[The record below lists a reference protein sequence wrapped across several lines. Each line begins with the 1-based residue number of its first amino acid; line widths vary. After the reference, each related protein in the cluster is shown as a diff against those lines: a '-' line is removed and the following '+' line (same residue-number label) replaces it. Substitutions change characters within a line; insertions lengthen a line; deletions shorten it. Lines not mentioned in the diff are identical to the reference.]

1 MRCAPLLLAVTLPFA
16 RLLTAACPCMIQ
28 FGVCDETRQSDAV
41 FIGTVESVAPP
52 FLDPFARSQ
61 AMASLPAAETARLQ
75 ADASPAAFEKLKK
88 IYLDMFTGL
97 PDNVRAQI
105 SEATTRQEL
114 QSAFESV
121 QSEGRVARFR
131 VKTLYK
137 REDDASDK
145 DVADKDEKD
154 KDTPEF
160 LDIWTGSG
168 DCGIDFQAG
177 ETYLVYAIQDE
188 DSAKFE
194 TSVCMRTRRLSEE
207 KGDLGFLYFLQNDEK
222 ESTRVEGFVSSN
234 FADQTLPRYEDSI
247 SAPSPGA
254 IVELDTGNGFRYTE
268 SDRDGRFFFD
278 GLKKG
283 DYKLSLLAP
292 GFPRAPRTVVM
303 SRSFHADDGSCARQ
317 ILIAPA
323 TY

>member
-1 MRCAPLLLAVTLPFA
+1 MWRAPLFFVLALALVPALE
-16 RLLTAACPCMIQ
+16 AACPCMIQ

-52 FLDPFARSQ
+52 FLDPFARSK

-75 ADASPAAFEKLKK
+75 GDTSPEAVQKLKK

-97 PDNVRAQI
+97 PDEVRSRIQD
-105 SEATTRQEL
+105 ATTQREL
-114 QSAFESV
+114 QSAFEAV
-121 QSEGRVARFR
+121 QSEGRMARFR

-137 REDDASDK
+137 SEGEGDDDDK
-145 DVADKDEKD
+145 A
-154 KDTPEF
+154 TPEF

-188 DSAKFE
+188 DSGKLE

-207 KGDLGFLYFLQNDEK
+207 KGDLGFLYFLQHAEK
-222 ESTRVEGFVSSN
+222 ESTRLEGFVSTS
-234 FADQTLPRYEDSI
+234 FADQSLPRYEDAI

-254 IVELDTGNGFRYTE
+254 ILELDTGNGMRYTQ
-268 SDRDGRFFFD
+268 SDSDGRFSFD
-278 GLKKG
+278 GLKQG
-283 DYKLSLLAP
+283 DYKISVLAA
-292 GFPRAPRTVVM
+292 GFPRTPRNVLL
-303 SRSFHADDGSCARQ
+303 SRGFHGDEGSCARQ
-317 ILIAPA
+317 ILVVPPA
-323 TY
+323 R